1 MLWPLED
8 LNLRPVP
15 RQGAQAQVAHEPKLA
30 QHPWGDNP
38 PFYNAGMT
46 RTFSARELATEAG
59 VSPERIDWLVGIGI
73 LKPREP
79 GIFRFGD
86 VFRVKLVSALL
97 EGGFTSEQVAW
108 AVSEGHLNLDRVDEY
123 QLVEPGPWSS
133 RTFAEF
139 MATAGPRASL
149 LPAVYAALGLPEP
162 DPSSPIHTDEE
173 ERLQRFLEGWGP
185 AQSDETLVRAARLIA
200 EGTRMVTLG
209 WGDLLDEQVAG
220 PARERLYRGEIG
232 RFPEEVR
239 ETFSTV
245 LRLQPRMMEW
255 LIQRYNEQRSAG
267 RIVEGF
273 EEFFA
278 SRGLGPPPAPMAPP
292 AVVFVDLSGFTR
304 LTEERGDEVAVRFA
318 STLQR
323 EADAVAKAN
332 DGRLVKLLGDGAML
346 RFPDADRGLDAALSV
361 VRSLSVD
368 GTIPA
373 HAGVHAGPVIERDLD
388 LFGRTVNLASR
399 IAEAAG
405 PGQVLVSEAV
415 VEAVDR
421 PEVRFERADAVMK
434 GIPETVA
441 VFRVLV
447 D

>member
-1 MLWPLED
+1 
-8 LNLRPVP
+8 
-15 RQGAQAQVAHEPKLA
+15 
-30 QHPWGDNP
+30 
-38 PFYNAGMT
+38 MT
-46 RTFSARELATEAG
+46 RTFSASELASEAG
-59 VSPERIDWLVGIGI
+59 VSPDRIDWLVGIGI

-79 GIFRFGD
+79 GLFRFGD

-97 EGGFTSEQVAW
+97 EGGFTTEQVAW

-123 QLVEPGPWSS
+123 QLVEPGPRSG

-173 ERLQRFLEGWGP
+173 ERMRRFLKGWSA

-200 EGTRMVTLG
+200 EGTRMVMIG
-209 WGDLLDEQVAG
+209 WGDLLEEQVSG
-220 PARERLYRGEIG
+220 PARERLNRGDVG
-232 RFPEEVR
+232 PEEVRETFR

-255 LIQRYNEQRSAG
+255 LIQRYNEQRSVA

-273 EEFFA
+273 EGFFA
-278 SRGLGPPPAPMAPP
+278 ARGLAPPPPPTAPP

-304 LTEERGDEVAVRFA
+304 LTEEHGDEVAVRYA

-323 EADAVAKAN
+323 EAEAVAAAN

-346 RFPDADRGLDAALSV
+346 RFPDANRGVNAALSA
-361 VRSLSVD
+361 VRALSD
-368 GTIPA
+368 GGTLAA
-373 HAGVHAGPVIERDLD
+373 HAGVHTGPVIERDLD

-399 IAEAAG
+399 IAEAAE

-421 PEVRFERADAVMK
+421 PEVRFERADAVLK
-434 GIPETVA
+434 GIPEPA
-441 VFRVLV
+441 ALFRVQVL
-447 D
+447 